1 MAILGGSPLGLIG
14 VSSTDFRGR
23 STFNGGG
30 SRNVNVSGYNE
41 SKGNIYYANDS
52 GNSLFTGKRVNNPW
66 PDVAFKDD
74 GFFDTTG
81 SGTEQKEYKRS
92 AINKS
97 NSEYDTSVLNIIEK
111 LANTKAALRPTDFA
125 YCKNLGVYPNNR
137 LVIVRRFVGPSED
150 NLFTKMMG
158 GEIGPLGV
166 VITWVKE
173 DEDFLSLDFGEEWEE
188 AEGSFTGIINSIGE
202 DFGRKASMGLG
213 SMAEG
218 GFSALPFPG
227 FSEIM
232 TRKFMAKMG
241 ILNEDESSLPVGN
254 PNLIKQAKVRK
265 TIGYDQVG
273 AGLNT
278 TFSFKVTAEYEL
290 KFISGI
296 DPTIVW
302 MDLISNFLRFGT
314 SKSDTFGLNKKFSQ
328 NLKQWINN
336 PSLLVKK
343 LASSLE
349 SVVKDSIK
357 QFGDEIDKMFSG
369 DKAKESDSPD
379 EREKNKAKAFLDR
392 LSKNIKPLL
401 NKMISKYKIKAI
413 GIINA
418 LSGLP
423 STPWHITIG
432 NPMRPVF
439 SSGDMYM
446 DSVNLKFGSQLS
458 FNDLPTNLTLEFT
471 LKNAR
476 AWGMQ
481 EIMAKFNKGYLR
493 SVHFTSKMPLSYN
506 EVNDTKVYA
515 TYSAANSGGGPG
527 QLTSGTPPSSETVV
541 SADGSLSS
549 ASVENVETVK
559 AENNKV
565 PLKGTKDDKG
575 NLTFANN
582 EKLVLSNK
590 GTDQKTVYETYTYV
604 KNKDGGY
611 TEYKS
616 TKNKDK
622 TWKNSSKI
630 IEAGSVDANKL
641 NSLFDSSGNIVTGA
655 QSKMGTQDANSGISG
670 ISSDDTTK
678 VKQDNA
684 KKAASNTVVDKAIVS
699 DNNFSAPINNSKFKS
714 FDVIEEKKKKDE
726 AAKNLQN
733 FQNLAY
739 GNSFVKK

>member
-14 VSSTDFRGR
+14 VQSSTSKGGR

-30 SRNVNVSGYNE
+30 SRNVNVSGYNQ

-52 GNSLFTGKRVNNPW
+52 GNSLFTGRRVTNPW
-66 PDVAFKDD
+66 PEVAFVES

-81 SGTEQKEYKRS
+81 SDTDQKYKRS
-92 AINKS
+92 EINK
-97 NSEYDTSVLNIIEK
+97 NDSEYDTSVLNIIEK

-166 VITWVKE
+166 VITWIKE

-188 AEGSFTGIINSIGE
+188 AEGSFTGILNSIGA
-202 DFGRKASMGLG
+202 DFGKKAGMGLG
-213 SMAEG
+213 SMAEEGFG
-218 GFSALPFPG
+218 GLPFPA
-227 FSEIM
+227 FTEIM

-273 AGLNT
+273 SGLNT

-296 DPTIVW
+296 DPTLVW

-343 LASSLE
+343 MASSLKG
-349 SVVKDSIK
+349 VITDSIAK
-357 QFGDEIDKMFSG
+357 FKEEINELVSSEG
-369 DKAKESDSPD
+369 DKPQQSDNPTQ
-379 EREKNKAKAFLDR
+379 REKNKAMAFINKIE
-392 LSKNIKPLL
+392 KNIEGILKKIL
-401 NKMISKYKIKAI
+401 SKYKIKAI

-432 NPMRPVF
+432 NPMRPIF

-446 DSVNLKFGSQLS
+446 DSVNLKLGSQLS
-458 FNDLPTNLTLEFT
+458 FNDLPTNLTVEFT

-481 EIMAKFNKGYLR
+481 EIMSKFNKGYLR
-493 SVHFTSKMPLSYN
+493 AISFTSKMPLSYN
-506 EVNDTKVYA
+506 EINDTKVYA
-515 TYSAANSGGGPG
+515 TYSQGTNTTSTTNNTPG
-527 QLTSGTPPSSETVV
+527 SITPGSENTV
-541 SADGSLSS
+541 DTS
-549 ASVENVETVK
+549 ASTAVVENVPTVK

-565 PLKGTKDDKG
+565 PMNGTKDDKG
-575 NLTFANN
+575 NLTFKKD
-582 EKLVLSNK
+582 ERLVIVDKPNSATPILDK
-590 GTDQKTVYETYTYV
+590 DGKPYPTTTYTYV
-604 KNKDGGY
+604 KNKDGSF
-611 TEYKS
+611 TEYK
-616 TKNKDK
+616 TTLGDPKKNE
-622 TWKNSSKI
+622 TKI
-630 IEAGSVDANKL
+630 IEANTPDGKKLSNMFNSKGVLLKDAQ
-641 NSLFDSSGNIVTGA
+641 DNIKGD
-655 QSKMGTQDANSGISG
+655 KDGGISG
-670 ISSDDTTK
+670 VNWNTSSK
-678 VKQDNA
+678 SKQDQALSNA
-684 KKAASNTVVDKAIVS
+684 SKGVVTSPGSDFAADVASRNSNPVS
-699 DNNFSAPINNSKFKS
+699 AQTNKVSIDNNYKGPTITN
-714 FDVIEEKKKKDE
+714 KK
-726 AAKNLQN
+726 
-733 FQNLAY
+733 
-739 GNSFVKK
+739 

>member
-14 VSSTDFRGR
+14 VQSTTSKGGR

-30 SRNVNVSGYNE
+30 SRNVNVSGYNQ

-52 GNSLFTGKRVNNPW
+52 GNSLFTGRRVTNPW
-66 PDVAFKDD
+66 PEVAFVES

-81 SGTEQKEYKRS
+81 SDTDQKYKRS
-92 AINKS
+92 EINK
-97 NSEYDTSVLNIIEK
+97 NDSEYDTSVLNIIEK

-166 VITWVKE
+166 VITWIKE

-188 AEGSFTGIINSIGE
+188 AEGSFSGIINSIGE
-202 DFGRKASMGLG
+202 DFGKKSLG
-213 SMAEG
+213 AIADG
-218 GFSALPFPG
+218 GFSAVPFPG
-227 FSEIM
+227 FTEIM

-254 PNLIKQAKVRK
+254 PNLIKQAKMRK

-273 AGLNT
+273 SGLNT
-278 TFSFKVTAEYEL
+278 TFSFKVVAEYEL

-296 DPTIVW
+296 DPTLVW

-343 LASSLE
+343 MAASLKSVITE
-349 SVVKDSIK
+349 SIEKFK
-357 QFGDEIDKMFSG
+357 QEINELVSSEG
-369 DKAKESDSPD
+369 DKPQQSDNPTQ
-379 EREKNKAKAFLDR
+379 REKNKAMSFINKIE
-392 LSKNIKPLL
+392 KNIEGILKKIL
-401 NKMISKYKIKAI
+401 SKYKIKAI

-432 NPMRPVF
+432 NPMRPIF

-446 DSVNLKFGSQLS
+446 DSVNLKLGSQLS
-458 FNDLPTNLTLEFT
+458 FNDLPTNLTVEFT

-481 EIMAKFNKGYLR
+481 EIMSKFNKGYLR
-493 SVHFTSKMPLSYN
+493 AISFTSKMPLSYN
-506 EVNDTKVYA
+506 EINDTKVYA
-515 TYSAANSGGGPG
+515 TYSQGTNTTSTTNNTPG
-527 QLTSGTPPSSETVV
+527 SSTPGSETLV
-541 SADGSLSS
+541 DTS
-549 ASVENVETVK
+549 ASTVIDNVPTVK

-565 PLKGTKDDKG
+565 PMNGKKDDKG
-575 NLTFANN
+575 NLTFKDN
-582 EKLVLSNK
+582 EKLVIIDNVEGGKREPAFS
-590 GTDQKTVYETYTYV
+590 YTYV
-604 KNKDGGY
+604 KNKDGGF
-611 TEYKS
+611 TEYKYDI
-616 TKNKDK
+616 KNK
-622 TWKNSSKI
+622 KNSTKI
-630 IEAGSVDANKL
+630 IEAGSTEANKL
-641 NSLFDSSGNIVTGA
+641 SNMFDAGGNVLPEA
-655 QSKMGTQDANSGISG
+655 QKSMKGIDTNGISG
-670 ISSDDTTK
+670 ITDEKSKQGKK
-678 VKQDNA
+678 VL
-684 KKAASNTVVDKAIVS
+684 
-699 DNNFSAPINNSKFKS
+699 DNNKSKVNTNVLTNS
-714 FDVIEEKKKKDE
+714 DVSK
-726 AAKNLQN
+726 AKNP
-733 FQNLAY
+733 NLVPGPYDAKNTPPPTP
-739 GNSFVKK
+739 GQLKIFNGSVDIFSPKK

>member
-14 VSSTDFRGR
+14 VQSTTNRGR

-30 SRNVNVSGYNE
+30 SRNVNVTGFNE
-41 SKGNIYYANDS
+41 SKSNIYYANDS
-52 GNSLFTGKRVNNPW
+52 GNSLFTGRRVNNPW
-66 PDVAFKDD
+66 PEVKFQDS
-74 GFFDTTG
+74 GFYDSTG
-81 SGTEQKEYKRS
+81 LGDEQKGPNAYKRS
-92 AINKS
+92 AVNKTD
-97 NSEYDTSVLNIIEK
+97 SEYDTSVLNIIEK

-137 LVIVRRFVGPSED
+137 LVIVRRFLGPSED

-166 VITWVKE
+166 VISWIKE
-173 DEDFLSLDFGEEWEE
+173 DEDFLSLDFGEEWED
-188 AEGSFTGIINSIGE
+188 AEGSFTGILNSIGE
-202 DFGRKASMGLG
+202 DFGRKASLGLG
-213 SMAEG
+213 SMMEG
-218 GFSALPFPG
+218 GLGSLPFPG
-227 FSEIM
+227 FTEIM
-232 TRKFMAKMG
+232 TRKFLGKMG

-254 PNLIKQAKVRK
+254 PNLIKQAKMRK

-314 SKSDTFGLNKKFSQ
+314 SKSDTFGLSKKFSQ

-343 LASSLE
+343 MASSLKGVIE
-349 SVVKDSIK
+349 SSIAK
-357 QFGDEIDKMFSG
+357 FRQELNEVQST
-369 DKAKESDSPD
+369 DKAKESESPE
-379 EREKNKAKAFLDR
+379 EREKNKALAFLDKIGKNVNKI
-392 LSKNIKPLL
+392 LKNIL
-401 NKMISKYKIKAI
+401 SKYKIKAI

-439 SSGDMYM
+439 CSGDMYM
-446 DSVNLKFGSQLS
+446 DSVNLKLGSQLS

-493 SVHFTSKMPLSYN
+493 AVHFTSKMPLSYN
-506 EVNDTKVYA
+506 EINDTKVYA
-515 TYSAANSGGGPG
+515 SYSEATSAVLGGPG
-527 QLTSGTPPSSETVV
+527 PAGQTTDSSPTTDGTSTVSDV
-541 SADGSLSS
+541 G
-549 ASVENVETVK
+549 TVK

-565 PLKGTKDDKG
+565 PIKGTKDDKG
-575 NLTFANN
+575 NLSFKDS
-582 EKLVLSNK
+582 EKLVIIDNVEGGKREPAFS
-590 GTDQKTVYETYTYV
+590 YTYV
-604 KNKDGGY
+604 KNKDGGF
-611 TEYKS
+611 TEYKYDI
-616 TKNKDK
+616 KNK
-622 TWKNSSKI
+622 KNSTKI
-630 IEAGSVDANKL
+630 IEAGSAEANKL
-641 NSLFDSSGNIVTGA
+641 SNMFDAGGNVLPDA
-655 QSKMGTQDANSGISG
+655 QKSMKGIDTNGISG
-670 ISSDDTTK
+670 VSEEKSKQGKKVLDNNKSKVDTTVLTNSNVSKAKNPNLVPGPYAAK
-678 VKQDNA
+678 VVPPASPGTSILTA
-684 KKAASNTVVDKAIVS
+684 KK
-699 DNNFSAPINNSKFKS
+699 
-714 FDVIEEKKKKDE
+714 
-726 AAKNLQN
+726 
-733 FQNLAY
+733 
-739 GNSFVKK
+739 

>member
-14 VSSTDFRGR
+14 VQSTTNRGR

-30 SRNVNVSGYNE
+30 SRNVNVTGFNE
-41 SKGNIYYANDS
+41 SKSNIYYANDS
-52 GNSLFTGKRVNNPW
+52 GNSLFTGRRVNNPW
-66 PDVAFKDD
+66 PEVKFQDS
-74 GFFDTTG
+74 GFYDSTG
-81 SGTEQKEYKRS
+81 LGDEQKGPNAYKRS
-92 AINKS
+92 AVNKS
-97 NSEYDTSVLNIIEK
+97 DSEYDTSVLNIIEK

-137 LVIVRRFVGPSED
+137 LVIVRRFLGPSED

-166 VITWVKE
+166 VISWIKE
-173 DEDFLSLDFGEEWEE
+173 DEDFLSLDFGEEWED
-188 AEGSFTGIINSIGE
+188 AEGSFTGILNSIGE

-213 SMAEG
+213 SMAEAGFG
-218 GFSALPFPG
+218 GLPFPG
-227 FSEIM
+227 FTEIM
-232 TRKFMAKMG
+232 TRKFLGKMG
-241 ILNEDESSLPVGN
+241 ILNEDESGLPVGN

-278 TFSFKVTAEYEL
+278 TFSLKVTAEYEL

-314 SKSDTFGLNKKFSQ
+314 SKSDTFGLSKKFSQ

-343 LASSLE
+343 MASSLKGVIE
-349 SVVKDSIK
+349 SSIAK
-357 QFGDEIDKMFSG
+357 FREELNEVQST
-369 DKAKESDSPD
+369 DKAKESESPE
-379 EREKNKAKAFLDR
+379 EREKNKALAFLDKIG
-392 LSKNIKPLL
+392 KNI
-401 NKMISKYKIKAI
+401 NKILKNILSKYKIKAI

-432 NPMRPVF
+432 NPMRPIF

-446 DSVNLKFGSQLS
+446 DSVNLKLGSQLS

-493 SVHFTSKMPLSYN
+493 AVHFTSKMPLSYN

-515 TYSAANSGGGPG
+515 TYSPPPTPGGAGGPG
-527 QLTSGTPPSSETVV
+527 AAATPTDSGTFSS
-541 SADGSLSS
+541 DGSIV
-549 ASVENVETVK
+549 ASDVSTVK

-565 PLKGTKDDKG
+565 PMNGKKDDKG
-575 NLTFANN
+575 NLTFKDN
-582 EKLVLSNK
+582 EKLVIVDNA
-590 GTDQKTVYETYTYV
+590 ETAKREPAFSYTYV
-604 KNKDGGY
+604 KNKDGGF
-611 TEYKS
+611 TEYKYDI
-616 TKNKDK
+616 KNK
-622 TWKNSSKI
+622 KNSTKI
-630 IEAGSVDANKL
+630 IEAGSAEANKL
-641 NSLFDSSGNIVTGA
+641 SNMFDAGGNVLPDA
-655 QSKMGTQDANSGISG
+655 QKSMKGIDTNGISG
-670 ISSDDTTK
+670 ISEEKSKQAKKTLDNNKKVDTTVLTNSNVSK
-678 VKQDNA
+678 VKNPDL
-684 KKAASNTVVDKAIVS
+684 I
-699 DNNFSAPINNSKFKS
+699 PGPY
-714 FDVIEEKKKKDE
+714 
-726 AAKNLQN
+726 AAKVVPPATPGTSILT
-733 FQNLAY
+733 A
-739 GNSFVKK
+739 KR